1 MIDRK
6 ASIFVTGQTG
16 LVGSQVMKTLKEQG
30 YENLILADHAN
41 LDLTNQDS
49 TRAFFEKYQPECTI
63 VCAGKVGGIHANNS
77 YPGEFI
83 YENLMMECN
92 TIHQAYSIG
101 CKNLVFLGSSCIY
114 PRLAPQPIS
123 EESLTQGSL
132 EPTNEPYA
140 IAKIAGVKL
149 CESYNRQYNVDYRS
163 LMPTNL
169 YGPRDNFHEENSH
182 VLPALLRRIH
192 EAKLKNSDSVVM
204 WGTGSPRREFL
215 YVPDLAKAIVNSLSI
230 TEAKWNSVTTPMC
243 SHLNV
248 GCGEDVSILEL
259 ATLIKEIVGF
269 KGKIELDTTKPDGMP
284 RKLLNVSKIN
294 SLGWKAETDLAS
306 GISETYQWFLENEQ
320 TFKR

>member
-1 MIDRK
+1 
-6 ASIFVTGQTG
+6 
-16 LVGSQVMKTLKEQG
+16 
-30 YENLILADHAN
+30 
-41 LDLTNQDS
+41 
-49 TRAFFEKYQPECTI
+49 
-63 VCAGKVGGIHANNS
+63 
-77 YPGEFI
+77 
-83 YENLMMECN
+83 
-92 TIHQAYSIG
+92 
-101 CKNLVFLGSSCIY
+101 
-114 PRLAPQPIS
+114 
-123 EESLTQGSL
+123 
-132 EPTNEPYA
+132 
-140 IAKIAGVKL
+140 
-149 CESYNRQYNVDYRS
+149 
-163 LMPTNL
+163 MPTNL

-230 TEAKWNSVTTPMC
+230 TETKWNSVTTPMC